1 MPLSVGENLK
11 NKVVNKCS
19 AGKVGSSEASSKQ
32 ARGERYAWIPCT
44 RRKAP
49 RTSLFCRIKV
59 RERERGGK
67 CVFVQLATEPGS
79 FANNQKPRALAL
91 SSKHANATHLPRARF
106 LLFALTHTDK
116 RE

>member
-1 MPLSVGENLK
+1 
-11 NKVVNKCS
+11 VNKCS
-19 AGKVGSSEASSKQ
+19 AGKVVSEASSKREVKDTHGYL
-32 ARGERYAWIPCT
+32 ALEERHLE
-44 RRKAP
+44 P
-49 RTSLFCRIKV
+49 RFFAASRC
-59 RERERGGK
+59 ERERGGK